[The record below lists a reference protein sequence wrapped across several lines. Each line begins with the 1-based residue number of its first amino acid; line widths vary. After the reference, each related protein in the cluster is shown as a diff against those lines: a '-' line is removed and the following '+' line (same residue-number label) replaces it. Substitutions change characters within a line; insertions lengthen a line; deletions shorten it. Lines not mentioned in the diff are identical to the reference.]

1 VPIGFDLDS
10 EEPED
15 TKEEA
20 DKRKEDPPFVKA
32 MFDAAPSIGY
42 ESVSK
47 TVDFF
52 RDPSSLGLLQQS
64 FEL

>member
-1 VPIGFDLDS
+1 M
-10 EEPED
+10 
-15 TKEEA
+15 
-20 DKRKEDPPFVKA
+20 KA